1 MPIHYRYDDTAH
13 RVLTRCEGQLTLQEV
28 ISHFREL
35 SRSTRLH
42 PGSDVLVDVTFQTNV
57 PQPENLASAASVLE
71 EVTELIPFGR
81 CAIVA
86 PNDIANEIGRRFQA
100 VTWPLFTGIRLFA
113 TNADAIAWLDGE

>member
-13 RVLTRCEGQLTLQEV
+13 RVLTRTEGQITLQEV

-35 SRSTRLH
+35 SRSARLH
-42 PGSDVLVDVTFQTNV
+42 PGSDVVVDVTFQTNV
-57 PQPENLASAASVLE
+57 PVPEHLASAASVLE

-86 PNDIANEIGRRFQA
+86 PNDVSNEIGRRFQA
-100 VTWPLFTGIRLFA
+100 VTWPLFTGIRLFP
-113 TNADAIAWLDGE
+113 TNADAIAWLDAD

>member
-1 MPIHYRYDDTAH
+1 MPIHYRYDDAAR
-13 RVLTRCEGQLTLQEV
+13 RVLTRCEGQLTLPEV

-42 PGSDVLVDVTFQTNV
+42 PGSDVLVDVTFQTNI

-86 PNDIANEIGRRFQA
+86 PNDIAHEIGRRFQA
-100 VTWPLFTGIRLFA
+100 VTWPLFTGVRLFS
-113 TNADAIAWLDGE
+113 TNADAIAWLDSE